1 MRMKRIIGLGL
12 ILFSAFIIN
21 SCAGGSQAVKLE
33 IPGAFNDKG
42 RRVQQIYV
50 ATQTFLDDCIQGK
63 LEEVEMDSHAKLDTF
78 IYNRKEKTIDFY
90 FNRYFTYRPIRDL
103 GVKNMYEDLSI
114 ELGNGFRDHTLTIY
128 ATDVPIEEL
137 VPNYYKENP
146 DSYVLDKLPV
156 NPKTVE
162 PIVRNNSKP
171 FVPSKGLYGRHIA
184 LWNSHGWYYENS
196 LHRWEWQRARNF
208 EIVEDI
214 FPTSYVLQYLV
225 PMLENAGANTF
236 LPRERDFNTNEV
248 IVDNDDPKSGYQE
261 NGTWTKGGIGFAVG
275 QKPYHSGDNPFVMG
289 TYRQRPANDQFAS
302 VVYTPKIPESGEYAV
317 YISYHHGPNNV
328 DDAKYIVY
336 HAGGRTEFLVNQ
348 QMGGETWVYLGK
360 FKFLNDGSA
369 KVVVKAN
376 RLSQNKYITT
386 DAIRFGGGMGD
397 IMRNGLLSERPR
409 WIEAARYYLQY
420 AGMPEMVYNIHQDTV
435 DYNDDY
441 KSRGEWVNYLKGA
454 PFGPNEHREES
465 GLNIPVD
472 LSFAFHT
479 DAGTTRND
487 TVIGTLMIY
496 SHRGGETNWEAPGDS
511 AETTF
516 PDGQS
521 RYVNRDLADI
531 IQTQIV
537 QDIYEKYDP
546 AWNRRGMWD
555 ASYSE
560 AWRPN
565 VPAALLELH
574 SHHNFLDMKFGNDPQ
589 FRFDAA
595 RAIYKGML
603 RFLSVQYGFDYV
615 VQPLPPS
622 HVMAEVLHGK
632 VIRIKWQAVKDPLEP
647 TAVPQRYM
655 VYTRKNNGGWDDGI
669 LIDGEQCM
677 IPSVNDG
684 VIYSF
689 KVTALN
695 DGGES
700 FPSEIVSVCNNGNAK
715 KILIVNGFDRV
726 SGPATLETDKYLGFV
741 DGWEKSVPDVY
752 DLSYVG
758 SQYDFDANSK
768 WLDDDSPGNG
778 ASYGN
783 METQVIVGNTRDYPY
798 LHGKAIKAAGYSFD
812 SASDEAVSA
821 EMVELENYTTM
832 DIIYGEQKA
841 TPWPKPIKE
850 PRFRV
855 FPAEFSKEVEKFCN
869 LGGNVFVS
877 GAYIGTDLLDDT
889 TKTSFA
895 KRVLKYTW
903 RTNHASKNGHVYANN
918 TLMFGNDIHYNFVT
932 EFDPKIYGAENPDGI
947 EPAKGSGALTV
958 MRYAENNIS
967 AAVAWNGEKYNTM
980 VLGFPFE
987 CVKTENERNLLMKRI
1002 LNFFENDQEILQEVA
1017 KDGRKKS
1024 SVNK

>member
-1 MRMKRIIGLGL
+1 MKKIISLGFVL
-12 ILFSAFIIN
+12 LSAMAFFS
-21 SCAGGSQAVKLE
+21 CGGGSQVINKT
-33 IPGAFNDKG
+33 IPPAYNDQG
-42 RRVQQIYV
+42 RKIQQIYSAAQV
-50 ATQTFLDDCIQGK
+50 LLENCKSGK
-63 LEEVEMDSHAKLDTF
+63 LEGVEMVRHARLDTLM
-78 IYNRKEKTIDFY
+78 YDREEKTLDIY
-90 FNRYFTYRPIRDL
+90 FNRYFAYRPLREES
-103 GVKNMYEDLSI
+103 VKTIYDNFKA
-114 ELGNGFRDHTLTIY
+114 ELGGSFDKYDITLYSTGL
-128 ATDVPIEEL
+128 PIHDL
-137 VPNYYKENP
+137 IPNYFIENP
-146 DSYVLDKLPV
+146 EDRDTSKFPV
-156 NPKTVE
+156 DPKSIE

-171 FVPSKGLYGRHIA
+171 FTPSKGLNGRHIA

-208 EIVEDI
+208 QVVEDI

-236 LPRERDFNTNEV
+236 LPRERDVNINEV
-248 IVDNDDPKSGYQE
+248 IVDNDDATSAYSESGNWE
-261 NGTWTKGGIGFAVG
+261 NGGIGFAVG
-275 QKPYHSGDNPFVMG
+275 EKPYVSGDNPFRFG
-289 TYRQRPANDQFAS
+289 TYRQILANDQYAS
-302 VVYTPKIPESGEYAV
+302 AEYKADIPESGEYAV
-317 YISYHHGPNNV
+317 YISYHHSENNV

-348 QMGGETWVYLGK
+348 QMGGETWIYLGK
-360 FKFLNDGSA
+360 FKFFKDGDSR
-369 KVVVKAN
+369 VVIKTN
-376 RLSQNKYITT
+376 RLSQTKYITT

-397 IMRNGLLSERPR
+397 IMRNGLISERPR
-409 WIEAARYYLQY
+409 WVEAARYYLQY

-454 PFGPNEHREES
+454 PFGPTANRDTA
-465 GLNIPVD
+465 GLGIPID

-496 SHRGGETNWEAPGDS
+496 SRKGGETNWDAPGDS
-511 AETTF
+511 AELTF

-537 QDIYEKYDP
+537 EDIYAKYDP

-555 ASYSE
+555 AAYSE

-565 VPAALLELH
+565 VPGALLELH

-589 FRFDAA
+589 FRFDAS

-603 RFLSVQYGFDYV
+603 RFLSTQYGYEYV

-632 VIRIKWQAVKDPLEP
+632 VIRIKWQPVLDPLES
-647 TAVPQRYM
+647 TAVPEKYM
-655 VYTRKNNGGWDDGI
+655 VYTRKDSGGWDDGI
-669 LIDGEQCM
+669 LLDAKQCM
-677 IPSVNDG
+677 IPTVDDG
-684 VIYSF
+684 VLYSF

-700 FPSEIVSVCNNGNAK
+700 FPSEIVSVCNIPNTKKVLVVNA
-715 KILIVNGFDRV
+715 FDRV
-726 SGPATLETDKYLGFV
+726 SGPEILETDKYLGFM
-741 DGWEKSVPDVY
+741 DAWGKSVPDVY
-752 DLSYVG
+752 DLSYIG
-758 SQYDFDANSK
+758 SQYDFLADSK

-783 METQVIVGNTRDYPY
+783 MESTVIVGNTHDYPY
-798 LHGKAIKAAGYSFD
+798 LHGQAIVAAGYSFD
-812 SASDEAVSA
+812 SASDEAVA
-821 EMVELENYTTM
+821 LGMIELEKYETM

-855 FPAEFSKEVEKFCN
+855 FPRPFAAAVEDFTQM
-869 LGGNVFVS
+869 GGNVFLS
-877 GAYIGTDLLDDT
+877 GAYIGTDILDDT
-889 TKTSFA
+889 SKISFA
-895 KRVLKYTW
+895 ERVLKYRW
-903 RTNHASKNGHVYANN
+903 RTDHASLVGDVYANN
-918 TLMFGNDIHYNFVT
+918 TLLFGNDINYSFITDFH
-932 EFDPKIYGAENPDGI
+932 PKVYGAENPDGI
-947 EPAKGSGALTV
+947 EPAKDSGALTV
-958 MRYAENNIS
+958 MRYTENNIS
-967 AAVAWNGEKYNTM
+967 AGIAWNGEDYNTF
-980 VLGFPFE
+980 VIGFPFE
-987 CVKTENERNLLMKRI
+987 CIPSESSRNTFMKRI
-1002 LNFFENDQEILQEVA
+1002 LDFFENDQNIDQAVT